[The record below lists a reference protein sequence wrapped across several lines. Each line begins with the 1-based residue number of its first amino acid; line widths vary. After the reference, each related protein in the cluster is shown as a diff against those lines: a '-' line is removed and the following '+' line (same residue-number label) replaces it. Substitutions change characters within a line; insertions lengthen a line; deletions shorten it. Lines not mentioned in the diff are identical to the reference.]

1 MRKLLIAQ
9 RSQAIIDHL
18 QHALHDEW
26 EIHICTDSYPVID
39 MMQYIKPEAMLLDLN
54 LAPKDGIAVLEEGQ
68 PFLPPVVIATT
79 NYADKQVADTA
90 AKLGVSALVRIPF
103 RIELVK
109 EQLKQLADNCAENLC
124 SAAWHLRVLGI
135 NPKLSGYRCLL
146 TGIQLLSDNPRLLMK
161 QLYPMI
167 AKLRGYRDMRCV
179 ERAIRTAIKNA
190 WENRNV
196 VIWKRYFST
205 NNRPTT
211 KEFMVRIAEEV

>member
-1 MRKLLIAQ
+1 MPKLLIAQ
-9 RSQAIIDHL
+9 HSQAMIDHL

-39 MMQYIKPEAMLLDLN
+39 MMQYMKPEAMLLDLN
-54 LAPKDGIAVLEEGQ
+54 LAPKNGIAILEEGR

-79 NYADKQVADTA
+79 NYTDKQVADTA

-124 SAAWHLRVLGI
+124 DAAWHLRVLGI

-161 QLYPMI
+161 QVYPQI
-167 AKLRGYRDMRCV
+167 AKLCGCRDVHCV
-179 ERAIRTAIKNA
+179 ERVIRTAINNA
-190 WENRNV
+190 WEVRNAAM
-196 VIWKRYFST
+196 WSRYFPT
-205 NNRPTT
+205 NKRPCN
-211 KEFMVRIAEEV
+211 KEFMLRIAEEI